1 MPIAQKFR
9 EPHTRAAL
17 TACPGLY
24 KDWFTFVVLHD
35 EENYDLYCSPN
46 IIRVIKSRRM
56 RGAGHVVRVGERR
69 SAYRVSVGR
78 SEGKSTLGR
87 YRRRW

>member
-46 IIRVIKSRRM
+46 IIRM
-56 RGAGHVVRVGERR
+56 RYAENATLMKEKRT
-69 SAYRVSVGR
+69 AYRVSVGKER
-78 SEGKSTLGR
+78 PR
-87 YRRRW
+87 CR